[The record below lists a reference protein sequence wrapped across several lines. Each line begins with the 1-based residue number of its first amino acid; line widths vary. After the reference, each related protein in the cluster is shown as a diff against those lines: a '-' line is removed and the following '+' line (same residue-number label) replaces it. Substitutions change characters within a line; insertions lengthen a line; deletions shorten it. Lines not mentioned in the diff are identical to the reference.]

1 MEIKEVNKRPISEQN
16 KRLNRRF
23 VQFEKLISE
32 LRSRSIPNE
41 IVNAINTDIEQIN
54 VFPNSEKDFRRLLKK
69 TQSRILKLVDK
80 ELKLVPV
87 NHYRNN
93 FMGIGIAM
101 GVALGAALGSSS
113 GNSSMISIGIPI
125 GMVIGM
131 AILSSKYK
139 KEKENG
145 LQLDLEIR
153 Y

>member
-1 MEIKEVNKRPISEQN
+1 MEIKEVIKRSISEQN

-23 VQFEKLISE
+23 IQFEKLISE
-32 LRSRSIPNE
+32 LRSKSIPNE

-54 VFPNSEKDFRRLLKK
+54 LFPSSEKDFRRLLKK

-101 GVALGAALGSSS
+101 GVAFGAALGSSS
-113 GNSSMISIGIPI
+113 DNSSLISLGIPL

-131 AILSSKYK
+131 AIGSAKDK
-139 KEKENG
+139 KAKESG

-153 Y
+153 F